1 MLDVR
6 FNQPLTVDP
15 RGRVTLPV
23 RLAEALRV
31 KRLSSLVFMV
41 VDDHLCAY
49 TPDDFRERVEAP
61 LGNLH
66 ALDRWEAEKQRL
78 FLAMNTEVD
87 VDSQGRIVLPAP
99 LREEVGID
107 REIIAISLLDRLEL
121 WDGRRFAAWY
131 AAAKQRSGGG
141 EGG

>member
-1 MLDVR
+1 MLEVR
-6 FNQPLTVDP
+6 FNQPLIVDP

-23 RLAEALRV
+23 RLAEALRT
-31 KRLSSLVFMV
+31 RRIPSLVFMV

-49 TPDDFRERVEAP
+49 TPDDFRDRVEAP

-87 VDSQGRIVLPAP
+87 VDAQGRIVLPQG
-99 LREEVGID
+99 LREEAGIERD
-107 REIIAISLLDRLEL
+107 VVAISMLDRLEI
-121 WDGRRFAAWY
+121 WDQKRFAAWY
-131 AAAKQRSGGG
+131 RAARERAGGT
-141 EGG
+141 GG